1 MSKYFIGLL
10 GVVIGFSLF
19 YVFGSK
25 QSFGNE
31 VKLKGYVTGMGAGYA
46 AEMPISEV
54 NSVCVW
60 REWRDNNLNQASL
73 NITNAGD
80 ENGHKRF
87 YDYEPWQNYT
97 VEVFCHGSS
106 GADYYTHPTRL
117 KDFQLDYNPAS

>member
-1 MSKYFIGLL
+1 MNKYFIGIL
-10 GVVIGFSLF
+10 GVIVGFGLF
-19 YVFGSK
+19 YVSSSK

-31 VKLKGYVTGMGAGYA
+31 VKLTGYITGMGAGYA
-46 AEMPISEV
+46 AEMPISEA

-73 NITNAGD
+73 NVTNSSD

-97 VEVFCHGSS
+97 VEVLCHGSS
-106 GADYYTHPTRL
+106 GADYYTKPTRL
-117 KDFQLDYNPAS
+117 KDFQLDYNPAG